1 MTKPMMRTGERVRGT
16 HALSALRFG
25 QQALFKIEGLRT
37 RMVHG
42 ILINYAVFFG
52 AAIAMNGVFYFY
64 VLEPFIDWVF
74 GGDEGLWA
82 TAGTVM
88 LWLIQLTAASVFI
101 LIALRFSI
109 QFLSL
114 WNQSLIFR
122 VIQNFREVKEPPFS
136 LKVLWS
142 GMLGALYEG
151 LKACVIPLLLLF
163 LGLIPLLGVVLV
175 FLIES
180 HLLGRDMIRVY
191 LDCLDRSEDVVTL
204 RKTWRWVPMRLGW
217 LPMGLAF
224 VPLLGW
230 LLLPLVLTYEVIGF
244 AYYVESSRQSE

>member
-1 MTKPMMRTGERVRGT
+1 MTELMMRTGDHVRGT
-16 HALSALRFG
+16 HALRALRFG
-25 QQALFKIEGLRT
+25 QQAISKIEGLPKQ
-37 RMVHG
+37 MVQC
-42 ILINYAVFFG
+42 ILVNYAVFFG

-74 GGDEGLWA
+74 GGGEGFWA
-82 TAGTVM
+82 TTGTVM

-101 LIALRFSI
+101 LMALRFSV

-114 WNQSLIFR
+114 WHQSLVLR

-136 LKVLWS
+136 LKVFLA
-142 GMLGALYEG
+142 GMLAALCEG

-163 LGLIPLLGVVLV
+163 LGLIPLLGLVLV

-180 HLLGRDMIRVY
+180 HLMGRDMICVY
-191 LDCLDRSEDVVTL
+191 LDCLDDSEDVVRL
-204 RKTWRWVPMRLGW
+204 RKAWRWVPMRLGW

-244 AYYVESSRQSE
+244 AYHVESSRNSE